1 QEERDLLELPVRLGG
16 LGLVNPART
25 ASQEYEA
32 SVKITGPLVRQ
43 IVKQAHEPPDETEI
57 KTLQARARREKDE
70 LLKMQCEQRPDAR
83 LDVHARGF
91 WDRQQSA
98 FFDVR
103 VCHPNADSYRELSP
117 KQIFQLHENEKK
129 RQYSRRVLEVEQG
142 TFTPLV
148 FTSTG
153 GMADECKRFH
163 SRLAELLAL
172 KKGDDYATS
181 ISWIRAKVSFAILR
195 SALLCLRGTRSKRR
209 AANISDIDI
218 TSESAQARI

>member
-1 QEERDLLELPVRLGG
+1 MLRMVCADVETEPVLQE
-16 LGLVNPART
+16 
-25 ASQEYEA
+25 
-32 SVKITGPLVRQ
+32 ITG
-43 IVKQAHEPPDETEI
+43 E
-57 KTLQARARREKDE
+57 E
-70 LLKMQCEQRPDAR
+70 LNRGANKAPDAR
-83 LDVHARGF
+83 LDIHARGF

-103 VCHPNADSYRELSP
+103 VYHPNPDSYRELSP

-163 SRLAELLAL
+163 SRLAELLAF
-172 KKGDDYATS
+172 KKGDDYATT

-195 SALLCLRGTRSKRR
+195 SALLCLRGTRRKRR
-209 AANISDIDI
+209 AVNI
-218 TSESAQARI
+218 

>member
-1 QEERDLLELPVRLGG
+1 MHKPYPISDQNG
-16 LGLVNPART
+16 
-25 ASQEYEA
+25 Y
-32 SVKITGPLVRQ
+32 
-43 IVKQAHEPPDETEI
+43 
-57 KTLQARARREKDE
+57 
-70 LLKMQCEQRPDAR
+70 
-83 LDVHARGF
+83 
-91 WDRQQSA
+91 
-98 FFDVR
+98 
-103 VCHPNADSYRELSP
+103 
-117 KQIFQLHENEKK
+117 KK
-129 RQYSRRVLEVEQG
+129 RTLWHGTYLYSLYKGLLPGTKNALQIMSLAAYASKTNNNKVEVEQG

-172 KKGDDYATS
+172 KKGDDYAIT

-209 AANISDIDI
+209 AANTSDIDI

>member
-1 QEERDLLELPVRLGG
+1 MVCTDVEIEPVLQE
-16 LGLVNPART
+16 
-25 ASQEYEA
+25 
-32 SVKITGPLVRQ
+32 ITG
-43 IVKQAHEPPDETEI
+43 E
-57 KTLQARARREKDE
+57 E
-70 LLKMQCEQRPDAR
+70 LNRGANKAPDAR
-83 LDVHARGF
+83 LDGHARGF

-117 KQIFQLHENEKK
+117 KHIFQLHENEKK
-129 RQYSRRVLEVEQG
+129 RQYSRRGLEEEQG
-142 TFTPLV
+142 RFTSLV
-148 FTSTG
+148 FTSKG
-153 GMADECKRFH
+153 GVADEWKRFH

-172 KKGDDYATS
+172 KKGDVDYATT

-195 SALLCLRGTRSKRR
+195 SALLCFRGTRRKRR

>member
-1 QEERDLLELPVRLGG
+1 M
-16 LGLVNPART
+16 
-25 ASQEYEA
+25 
-32 SVKITGPLVRQ
+32 
-43 IVKQAHEPPDETEI
+43 
-57 KTLQARARREKDE
+57 LQCSCNSSNTNTNNNDNNNNSNNNNNNNKNNNNNYYYYYYYY
-70 LLKMQCEQRPDAR
+70 AR

-172 KKGDDYATS
+172 KKGDDYATT